1 MESES
6 GGLGALREI
15 PNYLPTNTT
24 PLLTSMNQ
32 IFFKHDEKSSA
43 VIKPASKFSLA
54 QNSKVRMSYSSVL
67 QSISV

>member
-1 MESES
+1 MTLMESES
-6 GGLGALREI
+6 GGLGGIREI

-32 IFFKHDEKSSA
+32 LFFKQEDKQTA

-54 QNSKVRMSYSSVL
+54 
-67 QSISV
+67 

>member
-1 MESES
+1 MEEEHLKQMTLMESES
-6 GGLGALREI
+6 GGLGGIREI

-32 IFFKHDEKSSA
+32 LFFKQEDKQTA

-54 QNSKVRMSYSSVL
+54 
-67 QSISV
+67 